1 MEEMLVGIR
10 ASLTDRESWSAA
22 AREREA
28 AAERALLA
36 RAREL
41 S

>member
-1 MEEMLVGIR
+1 MEEMLAGIGTT
-10 ASLTDRESWSAA
+10 LTDHESWSMA
-22 AREREA
+22 ARERGA